1 MSSDDTKILEFNQH
15 QKSDKAPFI
24 NYANLEC
31 FIEKTNECK
40 NNPQN
45 SFITIVSKHIPSGFP
60 MSIIFS
66 FKSIQIKHGVY
77 RGKDCMKKICESLRQ
92 YAINIINLKKKRNY
106 QQKSSRNHMKMQK
119 SVIFVKKNLKDKKYL
134 KLEIIDI
141 MQENIEVLRM

>member
-24 NYANLEC
+24 NYADLEC
-31 FIEKTNECK
+31 LIEKTDGCK

-66 FKSIQIKHGVY
+66 SKSIQNKHDVY
-77 RGKDCMKKICESLRQ
+77 RGKDCMKKFCESLEQ
-92 YAINIINLKKKRNY
+92 YAINITNFLKKMKLSTKE
-106 QQKSSRNHMKMQK
+106 QQESH
-119 SVIFVKKNLKDKKYL
+119 
-134 KLEIIDI
+134 
-141 MQENIEVLRM
+141 ENAKICYIY